1 MFNQHK
7 SAFDQALALLNHRE
21 HSAHEIE
28 QKLKTK
34 NYAEVEIT
42 EAIQK
47 LEEINYLNDTR
58 FAEVFV
64 RSKVNRHLGASR
76 ILQELKQKGV
86 SNQISKA
93 AIEEAN
99 IDWFELARQTKESKF
114 GENKYTDF
122 KEKGKQFRFLQYRG
136 FSFDQINYAIS
147 PNDE

>member
-28 QKLKTK
+28 KKLEAKD
-34 NYAEVEIT
+34 YEEAEIST
-42 EAIQK
+42 AIQK
-47 LEEINYLNDTR
+47 LQEINYLNDAR

-64 RSKVNRHLGASR
+64 RSKINRHLGANR
-76 ILQELKQKGV
+76 ILQELQQKGV
-86 SNQISKA
+86 SSQVSKI
-93 AIEEAN
+93 AIEEAEV
-99 IDWFELARQTKESKF
+99 DWFELARQTKESKF
-114 GENKYTDF
+114 GEHKYKDF

-136 FSFDQINYAIS
+136 FSFDQINYALS